1 MRNNGLLL
9 VKPPDRFL
17 EDEFVYQ
24 QLGPNYLHSFLKS
37 HNIPSDI
44 LVLYERSD
52 ARQLRLDEPKQGLS
66 LDSLNML
73 LLTDDGNSSDTPFDI
88 EMFGNYDVVATSV
101 MTPQA
106 PDAYLLNNAIRN
118 RYPQI
123 TSVIGGSHP
132 RYYETQVKTLPQD
145 TSFDFIVPQD
155 GWDPILQIATGTV
168 TKSSESTVLVSSQ
181 SKLFDLPPPSRPL
194 ALMERYNF

>member
-37 HNIPSDI
+37 HNISSDI

-52 ARQLRLDEPKQGLS
+52 ARQLRLGDPKKRLS
-66 LDSLNML
+66 LDDLNML
-73 LLTDDGNSSDTPFDI
+73 LLKDDGNSSDIPFDI
-88 EMFGNYDVVATSV
+88 ELFGNYDVVAISV

-118 RYPQI
+118 RYPEI
-123 TSVIGGSHP
+123 TI
-132 RYYETQVKTLPQD
+132 YK
-145 TSFDFIVPQD
+145 
-155 GWDPILQIATGTV
+155 
-168 TKSSESTVLVSSQ
+168 K
-181 SKLFDLPPPSRPL
+181 KLFWLINWL
-194 ALMERYNF
+194 NFTNLQ